1 MDYFSYRDGRLYCED
16 VSIESLARRY
26 STPLYIYSLKTFV
39 SHLRSLSD
47 AFSDLPHIICYAVK
61 ANSNLAILKTAA
73 LCGVGADIVSGGEL
87 RLAIKAGI
95 KKERIV
101 FSGVGKT
108 EEEIEQAIKAE
119 ILFICAESAEE
130 IESIARIA
138 RKLKK
143 NAPVAVRVNPEID
156 PKTHPY
162 IATGLAESK
171 FGMSESD
178 AKKAYRICVKEKWLD
193 PVGISM
199 HIGSQLESIQPYV
212 DSVRKIVELY
222 KYLSKQSIR
231 LKYID
236 IGGGWAAHFDPAL
249 KLPFPHDYVSAVSDL
264 LRKLP
269 ATIVAE
275 PGRSMIG
282 SAGILV
288 MKVIRT
294 KKNDAKIFC
303 IVDAGMNDFLRPPLY
318 GANHRIEPVTKAK
331 GLKSYDVVGPVC
343 ESGDFFAKAIRLPA
357 QKSGDLLALFTAGA
371 YGRVMSSN
379 YNARPGIAEIAVAGS
394 EVLVIR
400 ERESYRDLTRG
411 QRTGGISRKLIEGL
425 KV

>member
-1 MDYFSYRDGRLYCED
+1 MDYFNYRDGQLYCED
-16 VSIESLARRY
+16 VSVRDLAAEY

-39 SHLRSLSD
+39 SHLNNLSI
-47 AFSDLPHIICYAVK
+47 AFGDLPHIVCYAVK
-61 ANSNLAILKTAA
+61 SNSNLALLKTAA

-87 RLAIKAGI
+87 RLTIKAGI

-108 EEEIEQAIKAE
+108 DDEIEQAIRTG
-119 ILFICAESAEE
+119 ILFICAESIAE
-130 IESIARIA
+130 IESIAKIA
-138 RKLKK
+138 RKLKIK
-143 NAPVAVRVNPEID
+143 APVAVRVNPEID

-162 IATGLAESK
+162 IATGLKESK
-171 FGMSESD
+171 FGMTETE
-178 AKKAYRICVKEKWLD
+178 AKKAFKFCVGEKWLD

-199 HIGSQLESIQPYV
+199 HIGSQLESIRPYV
-212 DSVRKIVELY
+212 ASVSKIIALY
-222 KYLSKQSIR
+222 KYLWKQSIG

-249 KLPFPHDYVSAVSDL
+249 KLPYPQDYVSAVSEL

-269 ATIVAE
+269 ATVVAE

-282 SAGILV
+282 NAGILV

-294 KKNDAKIFC
+294 KKNRAKNYC

-318 GANHRIEPVTKAK
+318 GAKHRIEPVVRSK
-331 GLKSYDVVGPVC
+331 GQKSYDVVGPVC
-343 ESGDFFAKAIRLPA
+343 ESSDFFAKSIRLPA

-371 YGRVMSSN
+371 YGRVMGSN
-379 YNARPGIAEIAVAGS
+379 YNARIGAAEVAVAGNN
-394 EVLVIR
+394 VLVIR
-400 ERESYRDLTRG
+400 ERESYKDLERG

-425 KV
+425 EL